1 MQNVASPASPLALV
15 MEHIRDVPDF
25 PKPGVMFKD
34 ITPMLAHPQAFAAC
48 IEALCAPW
56 RGRGIG
62 AVCGIESRGFIFG
75 AAMARA
81 LDAGFVPLRK
91 AGKLPPPVMSI
102 DYVLEYGTDRL
113 EIGTQAL
120 EPGARTIL
128 VDDVLATGGTLEAGR
143 RLVEQLGADVVG
155 GSVVIELEALGGRG
169 RWPAGLELHA
179 LVSG

>member
-56 RGRGIG
+56 RGRGIA

-91 AGKLPPPVMSI
+91 AG
-102 DYVLEYGTDRL
+102 
-113 EIGTQAL
+113 
-120 EPGARTIL
+120 
-128 VDDVLATGGTLEAGR
+128 
-143 RLVEQLGADVVG
+143 
-155 GSVVIELEALGGRG
+155 
-169 RWPAGLELHA
+169 
-179 LVSG
+179 